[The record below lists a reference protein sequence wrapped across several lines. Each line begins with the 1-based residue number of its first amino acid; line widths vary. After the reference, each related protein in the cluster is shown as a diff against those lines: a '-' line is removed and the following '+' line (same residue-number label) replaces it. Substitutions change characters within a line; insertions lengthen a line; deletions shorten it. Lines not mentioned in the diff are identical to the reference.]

1 MEKQIWQ
8 AEIIISAAFSLL
20 LLVRCA
26 LCVSGGAPIAAA
38 AAAASV
44 RRVPLPGQS
53 QSAEHKK
60 EQRIRTSDS
69 TYLHCGLWSTRAL
82 TQLGT
87 GTGSGTE

>member
-8 AEIIISAAFSLL
+8 AEIIISAAFPLL

-38 AAAASV
+38 AAASV
-44 RRVPLPGQS
+44 RRGPLPGQS

-82 TQLGT
+82 TQLGRE
-87 GTGSGTE
+87 TGSGTE

>member
-26 LCVSGGAPIAAA
+26 LCVSGGAPIAV